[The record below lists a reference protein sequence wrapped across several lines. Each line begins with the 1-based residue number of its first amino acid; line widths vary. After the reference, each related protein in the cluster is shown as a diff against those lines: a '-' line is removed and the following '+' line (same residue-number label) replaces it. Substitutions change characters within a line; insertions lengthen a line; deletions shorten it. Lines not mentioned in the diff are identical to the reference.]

1 MSDQQAACVENRE
14 EATTTDEM
22 ACVHAYTLQEVVFRI
37 DLSGLGSRELCLLL
51 RLGVGRASLNRAC
64 APPSSTVRSRVVIV
78 RAYNYD
84 VVNILS
90 EEHRIARHL

>member
-1 MSDQQAACVENRE
+1 
-14 EATTTDEM
+14 M
-22 ACVHAYTLQEVVFRI
+22 ACAHAYTLQVVFRI

-90 EEHRIARHL
+90 EEHRIARQSFAP